1 MQLFPV
7 DAWPQDVER
16 FSREKGCEILRVGH
30 EHTDRDRFDVS
41 FYRQLN
47 MPFELRY
54 SRFALPRVIP
64 HEDEL
69 YDRLAPAAGGYCL
82 VHREGTGGIYELTI
96 ASTLPVVY
104 VDPRTNPFNNLLAYR
119 KLIRDATEIHCI
131 NSSVIHLVDG
141 IPTKAALFYH
151 AVRANRFHAATVLD
165 GDRVWHPSGATVVA
179 TRRRQVASA
188 ARATVLTGV
197 GRESAY
203 RQQPRKAGVDAPLGR
218 KSGADDPLQLLAV
231 VVQAILQRRV
241 VGIPSRGSAPYL
253 TRFRELS
260 EPEVA
265 VAERA
270 LRAGHQQRRSV
281 AGHEAAAPPVRS
293 ATPLSVRLKIDRL

>member
-1 MQLFPV
+1 MKTLVVWHHPGLGDHLICNGLVNALADEHEVVYVPCKRHHLDTVRCLYSEQPRVQPFPV

-16 FSREKGCEILRVGH
+16 FSREKGCQILRVGH

-54 SRFALPRVIP
+54 SRFALPLVIP
-64 HEDEL
+64 HEEEL

-96 ASTLPVVY
+96 ASMLPVVY

-119 KLIRDATEIHCI
+119 KLIRDAAEIHCI

-151 AVRANRFHAATVLD
+151 AVRQTDFTLRPSWTVI
-165 GDRVWHPSGATVVA
+165 GYGAHPVQRWWRRAGA
-179 TRRRQVASA
+179 R
-188 ARATVLTGV
+188 
-197 GRESAY
+197 
-203 RQQPRKAGVDAPLGR
+203 
-218 KSGADDPLQLLAV
+218 
-231 VVQAILQRRV
+231 
-241 VGIPSRGSAPYL
+241 SRL
-253 TRFRELS
+253 
-260 EPEVA
+260 
-265 VAERA
+265 
-270 LRAGHQQRRSV
+270 LRAQ
-281 AGHEAAAPPVRS
+281 
-293 ATPLSVRLKIDRL
+293 LS